1 MPYFQPDY
9 IYMKRILCFAI
20 AFLWATLTFAQT
32 GLEIVNRMNERINAR
47 KATGISLN
55 VDVKVP
61 IVGVI
66 TTKTTVL
73 GDRRC
78 IRMNVKGQDII
89 NYNDGET
96 NWLYMAEA
104 NSVIISNDTL
114 TQAIQAN
121 RGQGSMDM
129 DIFGDITEGYD
140 ISIKSENLV
149 KWELLCKRK
158 KSKDDDDS
166 PKKITIEV
174 RKESYD
180 PISLTTKIMGIT
192 CTMNDFKFGVT
203 EKDVTFNES
212 DFPGV
217 KIVDN
222 R

>member
-1 MPYFQPDY
+1 
-9 IYMKRILCFAI
+9 MKRILCFAI
-20 AFLWATLTFAQT
+20 TFLWATLTFAQT

-89 NYNDGET
+89 NYNDCET
-96 NWLYMAEA
+96 NWLYMAES

-121 RGQGSMDM
+121 KGQGSMDL

-158 KSKDDDDS
+158 KGKDDDDS